1 MMNDLAARNGAWLAP
16 IALLRCV
23 FRCETTKAQVAFKDK
38 LVSLTCGHLLDFG
51 TVDDAM
57 PRCLALET
65 KRTPMSYKTS
75 SSISRNSETPE
86 RIETHHTEAQHH
98 SPSEAQEEPKIVTGR

>member
-38 LVSLTCGHLLDFG
+38 LVSFTCGHLLELGTFG
-51 TVDDAM
+51 DAM
-57 PRCLALET
+57 PFCLALET
-65 KRTPMSYKTS
+65 KRS
-75 SSISRNSETPE
+75 SSLVLLL
-86 RIETHHTEAQHH
+86 
-98 SPSEAQEEPKIVTGR
+98 PSFFLLGIR